1 MAIDDN
7 TSYELT
13 GSQIKDFATKIK
25 SKADSSS
32 LAPVATSGDY
42 NDLNNLPTL
51 PTVNNGTLT
60 IKQNGKTLGKFTANQ
75 STNTTINLENS
86 SYSTSEVKT
95 NATWID
101 GKPIFKKTFV
111 VSIPSSGN
119 TVTFQHGINNLGFFV
134 KSEGVAMGSNG
145 TTARFLP
152 DFYID
157 KDNIS
162 GVFGCAIY
170 GGSLSSGSVD
180 ITYGSWYR
188 GGTVYAT
195 IYYTKTTD

>member
-13 GSQIKDFATKIK
+13 GSQIKDLTTKIK
-25 SKADSSS
+25 SKANSSS

-42 NDLNNLPTL
+42 NDLDNLPTP
-51 PTVNNGTLT
+51 PTVNNGKLT
-60 IKQNGKTLGKFTANQ
+60 ITQNGKTLGEFTANQ
-75 STNTTINLENS
+75 STDTTIVLENS
-86 SYSTSEVKT
+86 SYSTSEIKT

-101 GKPIFKKTFV
+101 GKPIYKKTFV

-119 TVTFQHGINNLGFFV
+119 VVTFQHGVNNLGFFV
-134 KSEGVAMGSNG
+134 KSEGVAMSSNG

-152 DFYID
+152 DFYIND
-157 KDNIS
+157 DNIS

-170 GGSLSSGSVD
+170 GGSLSSGNVD

-195 IYYTKTTD
+195 LYYTKKTS

>member
-13 GSQIKDFATKIK
+13 GYQVKDLAGRIRQ
-25 SKADSSS
+25 KADSAS
-32 LAPVATSGDY
+32 LAPVATSGLYSDI
-42 NDLNNLPTL
+42 TGA
-51 PTVNNGTLT
+51 PTVPTVYNGKLT
-60 IKQNGKTLGKFTANQ
+60 ITQNGKTLGEFTANQ

-101 GKPIFKKTFV
+101 GKPIYKKTFV

-119 TVTFQHGINNLGFFV
+119 TVAFQHGINNLGFFV

-157 KDNIS
+157 NDNIS

-195 IYYTKTTD
+195 LYYTKTTD

>member
-13 GSQIKDFATKIK
+13 GYQVKDLAGRIRQ
-25 SKADSSS
+25 KADSAS
-32 LAPVATSGDY
+32 LAPVATSGLYSDITGA
-42 NDLNNLPTL
+42 PTI
-51 PTVNNGTLT
+51 PTVYNGKLT
-60 IKQNGKTLGKFTANQ
+60 ITQNGKTLGEFTANQ
-75 STNTTINLENS
+75 STNTTINLGNS

-95 NATWID
+95 SETWID
-101 GKPIFKKTFV
+101 GKPIYKKTFV

-119 TVTFQHGINNLGFFV
+119 TVAFQHGISNLSFFV
-134 KSEGVAMGSNG
+134 KTEGVAMGSNG

-157 KDNIS
+157 NDNIS

-170 GGSLSSGSVD
+170 GGSVSSGSVD

-195 IYYTKTTD
+195 LYYTKTTD

>member
-13 GSQIKDFATKIK
+13 GYQVKDLAGRIRQ
-25 SKADSSS
+25 KADSAS
-32 LAPVATSGDY
+32 LAPVATSGLYSDI
-42 NDLNNLPTL
+42 TGA
-51 PTVNNGTLT
+51 PTVPTVYNGKLT
-60 IKQNGKTLGKFTANQ
+60 ITQNGETLGEFTANQ
-75 STNTTINLENS
+75 STDTTINLENS

-101 GKPIFKKTFV
+101 GKSIYKKTFV

-119 TVTFQHGINNLGFFV
+119 VVAFQHGINNLGFFV

-152 DFYID
+152 DFYIND
-157 KDNIS
+157 DNIS

-188 GGTVYAT
+188 GGKVYAT
-195 IYYTKTTD
+195 LYYTKTTD

>member
-13 GSQIKDFATKIK
+13 GYQVKDLAGRIRQ
-25 SKADSSS
+25 KADSAS
-32 LAPVATSGDY
+32 LAPVATSGLYSDI
-42 NDLNNLPTL
+42 TGA
-51 PTVNNGTLT
+51 PTVPTVYNGKLT
-60 IKQNGKTLGKFTANQ
+60 ITQNGKTLGEFTANQ
-75 STNTTINLENS
+75 STDTTINLENS

-101 GKPIFKKTFV
+101 GKPIYKKTFV
-111 VSIPSSGN
+111 VSIPSTGN
-119 TVTFQHGINNLGFFV
+119 TVEFQHGIKNLGFFV
-134 KSEGVAMGSNG
+134 KSEGTAIGSNG

-152 DFYID
+152 DFYIAD
-157 KDNIS
+157 DNIS

-195 IYYTKTTD
+195 LWYTKTTD

>member
-13 GSQIKDFATKIK
+13 GYQVKDLAGRIRQ
-25 SKADSSS
+25 KADSAS
-32 LAPVATSGDY
+32 LAPVATSGLYSDI
-42 NDLNNLPTL
+42 TGA
-51 PTVNNGTLT
+51 PTVPTVYNGKLT
-60 IKQNGKTLGKFTANQ
+60 ITQNGKTLGEFTANQ
-75 STNTTINLENS
+75 STDTTIDLENS

-95 NATWID
+95 SATWID
-101 GKPIFKKTFV
+101 GKPIYKKTFV

-119 TVTFQHGINNLGFFV
+119 TVAFQHGISNLSFFV
-134 KSEGVAMGSNG
+134 KTEGVAIGSNG

-157 KDNIS
+157 NDNIS

-170 GGSLSSGSVD
+170 GGSVSSGSVD

-195 IYYTKTTD
+195 LYYTKTTD

>member
-13 GSQIKDFATKIK
+13 GYQVKDLAGRIRQ
-25 SKADSSS
+25 KADSAS
-32 LAPVATSGDY
+32 LAPVATSGLYSDI
-42 NDLNNLPTL
+42 TGA
-51 PTVNNGTLT
+51 PTVPTVYNGKLT
-60 IKQNGKTLGKFTANQ
+60 ITQNGKTLGEFTANQ
-75 STNTTINLENS
+75 STDTTIDLGNS

-95 NATWID
+95 SATWID
-101 GKPIFKKTFV
+101 GKPIYKKTFV
-111 VSIPSSGN
+111 VLIPSSGN
-119 TVTFQHGINNLGFFV
+119 TVTFQHEINNLGFFV
-134 KSEGVAMGSNG
+134 KTEGVAMGSNG

-152 DFYID
+152 DFYIND
-157 KDNIS
+157 DNIS

-195 IYYTKTTD
+195 LYYTKTTD

>member
-13 GSQIKDFATKIK
+13 GYQVKDLAGRIRQ
-25 SKADSSS
+25 KADSAS
-32 LAPVATSGDY
+32 LAPVATSGLYSDI
-42 NDLNNLPTL
+42 TGA
-51 PTVNNGTLT
+51 PTVPTVYNGKLT
-60 IKQNGKTLGKFTANQ
+60 IAQNGKTLGEFTANQ
-75 STNTTINLENS
+75 STDMTINLENS

-95 NATWID
+95 SATWID
-101 GKPIFKKTFV
+101 GKPIYKKTFV
-111 VSIPSSGN
+111 VPIPSSGN
-119 TVTFQHGINNLGFFV
+119 VVSFQHGINNLGFFV

-152 DFYID
+152 DFYVD
-157 KDNIS
+157 KDNI
-162 GVFGCAIY
+162 GGTFGCAIY
-170 GGSLSSGSVD
+170 GGSLSSGSAN

-195 IYYTKTTD
+195 LYYTKTTD